1 MASTLWRRV
10 FLTVYVVSMLC
21 ISCFIVARAF
31 DDGGLVLI
39 DDQGAVMRR
48 RAPSILTAVE
58 LEDPCWPRTV
68 ITDQDYL
75 FLLSQRLQAIPQV
88 SGPFPGEAPGKLV
101 GRMTFAGGTQEDFTL
116 SNALT
121 IGPRVYYSPEVKEE
135 LESIRLSLAA
145 RLYTLSNLAAFF
157 RPDSQVVLEDGAAA
171 ITLSPEA
178 MELMRLAVEEGEVV
192 EELTEVSETV
202 GDRPPRYTI
211 HVRTEAGIDLLRLLV
226 YANESTQ
233 VYDTYATGQP
243 LLLCF
248 GSELV
253 PLCQGLL
260 ETAQG

>member
-1 MASTLWRRV
+1 MSSIFWRRA
-10 FLTVYVVSMLC
+10 FLTVYVVSMIC
-21 ISCFIVARAF
+21 VSCFIVLRTF

-48 RAPSILTAVE
+48 RAPSILTSVE

-75 FLLSQRLQAIPQV
+75 FLLSQRLRSIPQV
-88 SGPFPGEAPGKLV
+88 SGSFPGEAPGKLT
-101 GRMTFAGGTQEDFTL
+101 GRLTYAGGTEEAFTL

-121 IGPRVYYSPEVKEE
+121 IGSRVYYSPEVREE

-145 RLYTLSNLAAFF
+145 RLYTLPNLAAFF
-157 RPDSQVVLEDGAAA
+157 GPGSQVVLEDGTAA

-178 MELMRLAVEEGEVV
+178 VEQVRLAVEEGAVV
-192 EELTEVSETV
+192 EELAEVSETV

-211 HVRTEAGIDLLRLLV
+211 HVRTEAGIDMLRLLV

-260 ETAQG
+260 ETGG